1 MLEYYQRYGLKSN
14 PFILRVLDPLQ
25 NAEDDACLLR
35 DIDGFSRID
44 SVDQYLKD
52 RVGSPENP
60 ADRPAF
66 VLIMG
71 SEKSGLTTA
80 SNEVLAR
87 YRRIRDV
94 ANRFVAVQVVAT
106 DHSVFDLYRRWVAA
120 LYNRLRPKLQLN
132 PEVITKFYDA
142 RKLMDSKTLD
152 YDLQSVF
159 VDLLPAMKAKPGAAL
174 GACFEKIKSQ
184 QVIEVAQVVFET
196 FPAVCVFTV
205 QPGSF
210 DVDEFET
217 RNPDV
222 HVLRLG
228 HLNSEEVKKVLE
240 KKWGQASS
248 LPFHLPTLGSFCESK
263 KHTVGVVLTVAEKLL
278 RKRVQAYERLNGQ
291 DTWPQDARLG
301 FTDINTLELL
311 EALEVVVNGGN

>member
-1 MLEYYQRYGLKSN
+1 VLEYYQRYGLQSN

-25 NAEDDACLLR
+25 NAEDDGSLLR
-35 DIDGFSRID
+35 DIDGFSRIN
-44 SVDQYLKD
+44 SVDEYLKD

-66 VLIMG
+66 VLITG
-71 SEKSGLTTA
+71 SEKSGLTSA

-94 ANRFVAVQVVAT
+94 ADRFVAVQVAAT
-106 DHSVFDLYRRWVAA
+106 DHSISDLYRRWVAA
-120 LYNRLRPKLQLN
+120 LYNRLRPKLQLLDT
-132 PEVITKFYDA
+132 VSTKFYDA

-159 VDLLPAMKAKPGAAL
+159 IDLLPAMKANPGAVL
-174 GACFEKIKSQ
+174 GSCFEKIKSQ
-184 QVIEVAQVVFET
+184 QVIEVAQVVFEN
-196 FPAVCVFTV
+196 FPAVCVFTA
-205 QPGSF
+205 QPGFF
-210 DVDEFET
+210 DVDDFET
-217 RNPDV
+217 RNADV

-248 LPFHLPTLGSFCESK
+248 LPFHVPTLGNFCENK

-278 RKRVQAYERLNGQ
+278 RKRVQAYEKLNGQ
-291 DTWPQDARLG
+291 NTWPQDTRLG

-311 EALEVVVNGGN
+311 EALEVVVNGGS